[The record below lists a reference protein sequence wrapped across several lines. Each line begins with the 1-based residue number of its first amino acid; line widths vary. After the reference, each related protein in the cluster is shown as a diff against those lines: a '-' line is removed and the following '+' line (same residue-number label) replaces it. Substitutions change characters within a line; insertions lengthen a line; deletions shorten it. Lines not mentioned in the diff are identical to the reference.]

1 MLLSLAVLLLFQCL
15 GEGIS
20 YMFRLPVPGPVV
32 GMLLLL
38 AFLIA
43 RPRAADAIEP
53 TANELLR
60 HLSLLFVPAGVG
72 IMASA
77 SAVRG
82 DLVAVALAIVVST
95 TLGIAV
101 TALVMRALMR
111 RQTDREAG
119 SQAS

>member
-15 GEGIS
+15 GEGLS
-20 YMFRLPVPGPVV
+20 YVFTLPVPGPVV

-38 AFLIA
+38 GFLIA
-43 RPRAADAIEP
+43 RPRAADTIEP

-82 DLVAVALAIVVST
+82 DLVAVVLAIVVST
-95 TLGIAV
+95 TLGIGV
-101 TALVMRALMR
+101 TAVVMRALMR
-111 RQTDREAG
+111 GRAG
-119 SQAS
+119 DKAS

>member
-1 MLLSLAVLLLFQCL
+1 MLLSLAVLLLFQCF
-15 GEGIS
+15 GEGVS

-43 RPRAADAIEP
+43 RPRAADTIEP

-60 HLSLLFVPAGVG
+60 HLSLLFVPAGAG

-77 SAVRG
+77 SPVRG
-82 DLVAVALAIVVST
+82 CLLAGARAIIVSRPLGMRMT
-95 TLGIAV
+95 TAV
-101 TALVMRALMR
+101 TRAL
-111 RQTDREAG
+111 
-119 SQAS
+119 